1 MKTAI
6 YPGSFDPVTLGHLN
20 IIKRAAQCFDRVIV
34 CVMVNSKKHGLFTPE
49 ERVELL
55 ERCTARFPNVEVD
68 FSDEL
73 LAAYA
78 KRRKAHVV
86 VKGLR
91 AVSDFEQ
98 EVQMAV
104 INRKLNPRLETMF
117 LASSDKYT
125 YLSSTVV
132 KEMARYG
139 ADLGEFVP
147 REIVDDVDRKM
158 RQAQEKE
165 NDYWQAVWKSCWTCS
180 LKWWMRPRICPF
192 PATSACWSGTAP
204 WI

>member
-55 ERCTARFPNVEVD
+55 ERCTARFPNVEVA

-165 NDYWQAVWKSCWTCS
+165 ND
-180 LKWWMRPRICPF
+180 
-192 PATSACWSGTAP
+192 
-204 WI
+204 

>member
-1 MKTAI
+1 MSIAI

-20 IIKRAAQCFDRVIV
+20 IIKRASQCFEKVIV
-34 CVMVNSKKHGLFTPE
+34 CVMINSNKQGMFTPE

-55 ERCTARFPNVEVD
+55 RRSTERFANVEVD

-117 LASSDKYT
+117 LASSEKYT
-125 YLSSTVV
+125 YLSSTIV

-139 ADLGEFVP
+139 ADLSDFIP
-147 REIVDDVDRKM
+147 REIVDDVNARMKQLQERKG
-158 RQAQEKE
+158 
-165 NDYWQAVWKSCWTCS
+165 N
-180 LKWWMRPRICPF
+180 
-192 PATSACWSGTAP
+192 
-204 WI
+204 